1 MAYLKEHPEV
11 KHGKIRIAFTPDEEI
26 GQGAD
31 HFDIEK
37 FRCEFAYTID
47 GGQIGELE
55 FENFNAASAKISFKG
70 LNVHPGYA
78 KTRW

>member
-1 MAYLKEHPEV
+1 MQYLKDHPEI

-31 HFDIEK
+31 HFDVEK
-37 FRCEFAYTID
+37 FGCDWGYTID

-55 FENFNAASAKISFKG
+55 MRISMPPALK
-70 LNVHPGYA
+70 LSSRA
-78 KTRW
+78 

>member
-1 MAYLKEHPEV
+1 MQYLKDHPEI

-31 HFDIEK
+31 HFDVEK
-37 FRCEFAYTID
+37 FGCDWGYTID

-55 FENFNAASAKISFKG
+55 YENFNAAALNYLQG
-70 LNVHPGYA
+70 LERTSGI
-78 KTRW
+78 RQG